1 MRRLLNDFKD
11 RLIRVGYQPCTA
23 KSMGKNLSLF
33 LRHIKTT
40 DMRKVSHK
48 DIEKYKAYLMTDYRM
63 KDGNL
68 ISVKSVVSR
77 LITLKKFF
85 GFLAGDRKIF
95 FDPTLGVAF
104 PKIARGILPDYIPT
118 EHDVEELIRKPD
130 TFTFIGI
137 RNRALFELMYTCP
150 LRNKELRELTVGELD
165 MKNKFIYPKRAK
177 GGRECGIPMA
187 ESTHEIL
194 QKYLEIARPR
204 LLKRAKES
212 TDALFL
218 GCRGEPF
225 QTEQAIELIF
235 AKYRTKKGVHPH
247 AMRHA
252 CAVHMLRNGAR
263 IREIQVLLGH
273 RNITS
278 TQVYTRLTAADLK
291 GLQDKYHPRE
301 GRNRDRAVRPV
312 KRFST
317 RRRHIAKCCVQD
329 SAGSGVLR

>member
-1 MRRLLNDFKD
+1 MRLLLNEFNEK
-11 RLIRVGYQPCTA
+11 LIRNGYQPCTA
-23 KSMGKNLSLF
+23 KAMVKNLSLF
-33 LRHIKTT
+33 LKYIKTT

-48 DIEKYKAYLMTDYRM
+48 DIEKYKAYLMTDYRT
-63 KDGNL
+63 KEGKPL
-68 ISVKSVVSR
+68 GVTTIVSR
-77 LITLKKFF
+77 LLMLKKFF
-85 GFLAGDRKIF
+85 GYLAQERKIF
-95 FDPTLGVAF
+95 FDPTLGVML
-104 PKIARGILPDYIPT
+104 PKFTRGILPDYIPT
-118 EHDVEELIRKPD
+118 EEDIEGLIRKPD
-130 TFTFIGI
+130 TFTFMGI

-150 LRNKELRELTVGELD
+150 LRNKELRELTIGELD
-165 MKNKFIYPKRAK
+165 MKDKFIYPKRAK

-187 ESTHEIL
+187 KSTHAIL
-194 QKYLEIARPR
+194 EKYLEIARPR

-212 TDALFL
+212 TDVLFL
-218 GCRGEPF
+218 GHRGEPF
-225 QTEQAIELIF
+225 KTEQAIELIF

-312 KRFST
+312 QKFST
-317 RRRHIAKCCVQD
+317 RRRHTAKQCN
-329 SAGSGVLR
+329 